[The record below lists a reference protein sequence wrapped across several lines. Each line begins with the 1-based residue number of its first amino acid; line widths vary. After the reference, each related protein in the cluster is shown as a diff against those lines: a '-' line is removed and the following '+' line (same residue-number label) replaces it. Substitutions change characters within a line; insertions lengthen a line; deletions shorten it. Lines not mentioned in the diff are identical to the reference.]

1 MVAIKDM
8 EMPKNCGECNL
19 TACKGYDE
27 PWNYCCSVT
36 LTDINLNDTTKPSD
50 CPLVEIEPLTDSEQ
64 RIFLSAM
71 SREMRICKQID
82 NDKVDDSTVKKLVP
96 IVNTIERKIK
106 KVLWN

>member
-1 MVAIKDM
+1 MVAIKDFG
-8 EMPKNCGECNL
+8 MPSCCGECNL

-50 CPLVEIEPLTDSEQ
+50 CPLVEIEPLTDEEK
-64 RIFLSAM
+64 RIFLSSM
-71 SREMRICKQID
+71 GRERVICKQID
-82 NDKVDDSTVKKLVP
+82 IDKVDDGSIKKLVP
-96 IVNTIERKIK
+96 IVNTIERKVK